1 MGTTVYY
8 TKLGHHKGKRRLWLE
23 GERLARAGVAPGQR
37 FELSVVESAGR
48 SGTGVLLRFDATG
61 SRRVSRRMRG
71 NSELPVIDILAGD
84 LVKAFG
90 DVERVRVVIRPGSIE
105 VTVHHQERATA
116 ERTIR
121 LIDRLQDA
129 AAGPLLMGSIAHGGG
144 VLDHA
149 LHRGLERAGIP
160 VELAFAVEI
169 QGDYLE
175 ASIAN
180 NPIWNDRAI
189 AVEAPMQDV
198 EWRKLPA
205 VDVLAA
211 GLPCTGASLSGRAK
225 NRLGRAE
232 EHETAGP
239 LFVAFLAAIQALRP
253 SVIVLENVPQYSST
267 ASLTVIRS
275 VLSSCDYEL
284 HETVLDGHELGSLE
298 RRNRYVLV
306 AANRNVPF
314 RFEGLAPI
322 RAREARVADV
332 LDDVPLDDSRW
343 RDYSYLAAKETR
355 DRASGKGFR
364 RQLLDGSEDG
374 LGTIGRGYAKGRSTE
389 PFIRHPSD
397 PANSRLLTPAEHA
410 RVKGIPEALIA
421 GLPATRAHEILG
433 QSVIHPAFEAVGM
446 RLGQAL
452 AALRDCCAQHP
463 TLVAA

>member
-37 FELSVVESAGR
+37 FELSVVETAGKAGR
-48 SGTGVLLRFDATG
+48 GVLLRFDSAG
-61 SRRVSRRMRG
+61 SRKVSRRLRG
-71 NSELPVIDILAGD
+71 SQELPVIDILAGD
-84 LVKAFG
+84 LIKAFG
-90 DVERVRVVIRPGSIE
+90 DVERVRVVVRPGSIE
-105 VTVHHQERATA
+105 VTVHHHERATA
-116 ERTIR
+116 ERVIR
-121 LIDRLQDA
+121 LIDRLQA
-129 AAGPLLMGSIAHGGG
+129 SEPLLLGSIAHGGG

-149 LHRGLERAGIP
+149 LHRGLARAGIP
-160 VELAFAVEI
+160 VELAFANEVE
-169 QGDYLE
+169 GEYLE

-180 NPIWNDRAI
+180 NPIWSERAI
-189 AVEAPMQDV
+189 AIEAPMQEV
-198 EWRKLPA
+198 EWRKLPP
-205 VDVLAA
+205 VDILTA

-225 NRLGRAE
+225 NRLARAE

-253 SVIVLENVPQYSST
+253 SVVVLENVPQYSST

-275 VLSSCDYEL
+275 VLGGLDYDL

-298 RRNRYVLV
+298 RRNRYCLV

-314 RFEGLAPI
+314 SFEGLAPI
-322 RAREARVADV
+322 REREARVADV
-332 LDDVPLDDSRW
+332 LDDVPLEDPRW

-374 LGTIGRGYAKGRSTE
+374 LGTIGRGYAKARSTE
-389 PFIRHPSD
+389 PFVLHPSN
-397 PANSRLLTPAEHA
+397 PGKSRLLTPEEHA
-410 RVKGIPEALIA
+410 RVKAIPQQLIS
-421 GLPATRAHEILG
+421 GLSATRAHEILG
-433 QSVIHPAFEAVGM
+433 QSVVHSAFEAVGL

-452 AALRDCCAQHP
+452 VALRDCCARRLAQP
-463 TLVAA
+463 DAA